1 MTRVKAFGILIE
13 ARGEGVRIAGI
24 AEIARHRRNR
34 TKPAQTYANLGCLGT
49 TAGKCFG
56 ILVDG
61 MGEGHE
67 GLKRGRPNSGDR
79 VDGRKRRKTRG
90 RAEREWAKSSH
101 FRTDPP

>member
-1 MTRVKAFGILIE
+1 VHYDSVDCLKS
-13 ARGEGVRIAGI
+13 GV
-24 AEIARHRRNR
+24 HRSQSHLWDKFSVSPQGC
-34 TKPAQTYANLGCLGT
+34 TSQTYANLGCLGT